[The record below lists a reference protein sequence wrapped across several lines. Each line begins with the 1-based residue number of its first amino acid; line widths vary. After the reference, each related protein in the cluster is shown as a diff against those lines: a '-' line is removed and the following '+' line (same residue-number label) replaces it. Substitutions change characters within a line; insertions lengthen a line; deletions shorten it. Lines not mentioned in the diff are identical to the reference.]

1 MMRSREDTTEIVRFL
16 LRLETPAQE
25 GRDAVD
31 APIKWLREMRLTGLR
46 TERIKTTAVTFE
58 RHRAG
63 FDVVLVKDGYGTTI
77 LGALLRNWD
86 RQTDLRRAVMG

>member
-1 MMRSREDTTEIVRFL
+1 MMRSREDTTEIVRFT

-31 APIKWLREMRLTGLR
+31 ASIKWLREMRLTCLR

-58 RHRAG
+58 RHTAG
-63 FDVVLVKDGYGTTI
+63 FDVVLVKDVTAPPFWARYCEIGIGKPI
-77 LGALLRNWD
+77 FAGP
-86 RQTDLRRAVMG
+86 